1 MFFLH
6 IFHLGIIVSFVIEV
20 RNGVIEVR
28 TFVIEVGT
36 GVIEVWTSD
45 FCYFDLL

>member
-1 MFFLH
+1 M
-6 IFHLGIIVSFVIEV
+6 
-20 RNGVIEVR
+20 IEVR

-45 FCYFDLL
+45 FCYFDLV

>member
-6 IFHLGIIVSFVIEV
+6 IFHLGSIVSFVIEV
-20 RNGVIEVR
+20 RNGVVEVR

>member
-6 IFHLGIIVSFVIEV
+6 IFHLSFVVSFVIEV

-28 TFVIEVGT
+28 TFVIEVGIR
-36 GVIEVWTSD
+36 VIEVWTSD

>member
-6 IFHLGIIVSFVIEV
+6 IFHLGFLLSFVIEV

>member
-1 MFFLH
+1 MSFLH
-6 IFHLGIIVSFVIEV
+6 IFHLGFVVSFVIEV
-20 RNGVIEVR
+20 RNGVIEVM
-28 TFVIEVGT
+28 TFVIEVET